1 MERMVYPSTFEVKI
15 GFDRIRRMIS
25 DNCLC
30 QLGRDQVES
39 VGMMYEAGEVEH
51 ELQLSD
57 EMRRILEMEDNFPQD
72 NYLDVTP
79 SLKKLQREG
88 TFLETQE
95 LFDLRKS
102 ISTIK
107 KLRNFF
113 HDEKIKA
120 SYPNLAAEFSR
131 LKLFPYIGEVID
143 RVLTK
148 EGTIK
153 DNASAEL
160 KQIRETKKQ
169 KQSSVTRKIQ
179 SILKAAQQDGM
190 ADEDAEVTLRDGRP
204 VIPVQAGQKRRL
216 SGLIHD
222 ESSSG
227 KTVFIEPAAI
237 VELNNEIREL
247 EYAERREILKIL
259 VAVSD
264 EIKPYTEDLLLVYE
278 QLGRIDFLR
287 AKAKVAIKF
296 RGVKPIMSV
305 DGSMQWKNAIHPLLY
320 LAHTSE
326 GKEVVPLDIRMD
338 KENRILLISGPNAGG
353 KSVCLKTVGLL
364 QYMLQCG
371 VPVPM
376 SENSEV
382 TVFRQIFIDIGDEQ
396 SLENDLSTYSSHLL
410 NMKQFIR
417 AANPFTLILIDEFGT
432 GTEPSL
438 GGAIAEA
445 ILEELNSKGVFGVL
459 TTHYANLKHFASGTK
474 GIMNGAMLFDTQK
487 IKPLFRLSIG
497 EPGSSF
503 AIEIARN
510 IGLPEAILKSAS
522 EKLGSD
528 YINFEKHLREI
539 IRDKKYWGDKRKKIH
554 NVEKTLD
561 GLYLNYSN
569 ELDDIQR
576 ERKRILKQAKEEA
589 QQLLREANKKVE
601 NTIREIRES
610 EADKSRTKEVRER
623 LENFRN
629 TLSDD
634 AAQPDIYEKKKEELR
649 EAGKRLVK
657 HSPELKE
664 SSVGGKKEK
673 EEEEVLIE
681 VGDQVRMNDM
691 ETEGEV
697 LEVHTRNILVAFGS
711 MITSVPKDKI
721 VKIKGEEG
729 KGKGKAHSG
738 TKTDLFERKLNFKP
752 EIDVRGQR
760 GDEAL
765 MTIQAFIDDALMVS
779 VRHLKILHGK
789 GNGIL
794 RQLIRDYLK
803 STGIVR
809 SMNDAH
815 ADQGGAGITFVELD
829 L

>member
-1 MERMVYPSTFEVKI
+1 
-15 GFDRIRRMIS
+15 
-25 DNCLC
+25 
-30 QLGRDQVES
+30 
-39 VGMMYEAGEVEH
+39 
-51 ELQLSD
+51 
-57 EMRRILEMEDNFPQD
+57 
-72 NYLDVTP
+72 
-79 SLKKLQREG
+79 
-88 TFLETQE
+88 
-95 LFDLRKS
+95 
-102 ISTIK
+102 
-107 KLRNFF
+107 
-113 HDEKIKA
+113 
-120 SYPNLAAEFSR
+120 
-131 LKLFPYIGEVID
+131 
-143 RVLTK
+143 
-148 EGTIK
+148 
-153 DNASAEL
+153 
-160 KQIRETKKQ
+160 
-169 KQSSVTRKIQ
+169 
-179 SILKAAQQDGM
+179 
-190 ADEDAEVTLRDGRP
+190 
-204 VIPVQAGQKRRL
+204 
-216 SGLIHD
+216 
-222 ESSSG
+222 
-227 KTVFIEPAAI
+227 
-237 VELNNEIREL
+237 
-247 EYAERREILKIL
+247 
-259 VAVSD
+259 
-264 EIKPYTEDLLLVYE
+264 
-278 QLGRIDFLR
+278 
-287 AKAKVAIKF
+287 
-296 RGVKPIMSV
+296 VKPIMSV